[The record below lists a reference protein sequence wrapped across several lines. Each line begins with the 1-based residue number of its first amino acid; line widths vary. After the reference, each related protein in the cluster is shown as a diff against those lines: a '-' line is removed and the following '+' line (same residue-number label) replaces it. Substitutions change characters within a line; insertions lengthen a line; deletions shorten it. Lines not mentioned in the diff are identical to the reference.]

1 MVCYKIIDLKW
12 KDVRQ
17 IISTKIWFNNLKIGC
32 FTPMAREPRSTST
45 FTPGLSY
52 IDSISFTLVFARKN
66 YVMEISPKK
75 IFFFKRTTVAQKL
88 TFCSHTNSCLRI
100 DDLPASCTFFLRW
113 IVLKQSLEE
122 EGGGGGRGGSWSRIP
137 APFSRETRIP
147 LFFHRFS
154 EFLFCFQKQQQQQ
167 PKKNIAHLFDSHLPY
182 DFPNSQHTGK
192 KSPISPKFSEFWW
205 NLLPGKV

>member
-66 YVMEISPKK
+66 YVMEISSKK

-88 TFCSHTNSCLRI
+88 TFCSHTNSCLRV
-100 DDLPASCTFFLRW
+100 DDLPASCTFFFRW

-122 EGGGGGRGGSWSRIP
+122 EGGGGGGGGSWSRIP

-147 LFFHRFS
+147 LFFPL
-154 EFLFCFQKQQQQQ
+154 LF
-167 PKKNIAHLFDSHLPY
+167 PKA
-182 DFPNSQHTGK
+182 TTTTTEK
-192 KSPISPKFSEFWW
+192 KYRASVWFALAVWFPKFPTYRKKIPY
-205 NLLPGKV
+205 LA

>member
-1 MVCYKIIDLKW
+1 
-12 KDVRQ
+12 
-17 IISTKIWFNNLKIGC
+17 
-32 FTPMAREPRSTST
+32 MAREPRSTST

-122 EGGGGGRGGSWSRIP
+122 EGGGGGGGGGEGGS
-137 APFSRETRIP
+137 
-147 LFFHRFS
+147 
-154 EFLFCFQKQQQQQ
+154 
-167 PKKNIAHLFDSHLPY
+167 
-182 DFPNSQHTGK
+182 
-192 KSPISPKFSEFWW
+192 
-205 NLLPGKV
+205 